1 MTTKQLTLQAAAVQK
16 DRIGSIGILQALRD
30 GGPET
35 KASALVMGLGNIVH
49 KQAVKGLLFLTAE
62 IAYIIFMIR
71 SGFHNL
77 YMRGSLGWVEQE
89 EV

>member
-16 DRIGSIGILQALRD
+16 DRIGSIGVLQALRD

-71 SGFHNL
+71 SGFHSL

>member
-1 MTTKQLTLQAAAVQK
+1 
-16 DRIGSIGILQALRD
+16 
-30 GGPET
+30 
-35 KASALVMGLGNIVH
+35 MGLGNIVH